1 MTSKEIND
9 PVSGFYYDLQCND
22 KLTMAALYPNMKPA
36 KDMKKNPNGFENFT
50 GDEIDKDTTSEE
62 CPYSKYPICTAIINE
77 DFQVS
82 VANSFNDVGSDP
94 IGNLWQELKP
104 LAPYLGELSSGLSDI
119 AKATQQWL
127 GNNGTGSKFADGVK
141 WLNENVFKP
150 GAEKAG
156 MAGTYLARSLV
167 VQGTRFVYYSGTGV
181 DYGNLMMKFTLFSG
195 YDKDGNWRSVDDQI
209 KGDGT
214 AQHPGILPYV
224 IGEFKNVDEI
234 PGDAGKFVQ
243 QYASWQLPP
252 GGFTADIKNVDNIQS
267 GTLRLRIGV
276 RYAIEN
282 LVIGGAQFN
291 FSKTMVKNPESSNIT
306 DDNYLVPLSC
316 DVILNLKPATKS
328 SRVSLENFVFGKNS
342 TEYRKEYLT
351 EMKTDYEKIN
361 KLNKTPAGINKM

>member
-1 MTSKEIND
+1 MTSKEINN

-22 KLTMAALYPNMKPA
+22 RLTMAALYPNMKPA
-36 KDMKKNPNGFENFT
+36 KDMNKNPNGFENFT
-50 GDEIDKDTTSEE
+50 GDEIDKDTTSKE

-82 VANSFNDVGSDP
+82 VANSFSDVGSDP

-104 LAPYLGELSSGLSDI
+104 LAPYLGEVSSNLSDI

-127 GNNGTGSKFADGVK
+127 GNNGTGSKFANGVK
-141 WLNENVFKP
+141 WLNENVFNP
-150 GAEKAG
+150 GKDKVKTAS
-156 MAGTYLARSLV
+156 TYLARSLV

-224 IGEFKNVDEI
+224 IGEFKKVNEI
-234 PGDAGKFVQ
+234 PGDAGEFVQ

-252 GGFTADIKNVDNIQS
+252 DGFTADIKNVDNVQS

-282 LVIGGAQFN
+282 LVISGAQFN
-291 FSKTMVKNPESSNIT
+291 FSKTMVKNPESSDIA
-306 DDNYLVPLSC
+306 DDYLVPLSC
-316 DVILNLKPATKS
+316 DVVLNLKPATKS

-342 TEYRKEYLT
+342 TEYRKEYLS
-351 EMKTDYEKIN
+351 EMKKDYDKI
-361 KLNKTPAGINKM
+361 KTLNETPAGINKM